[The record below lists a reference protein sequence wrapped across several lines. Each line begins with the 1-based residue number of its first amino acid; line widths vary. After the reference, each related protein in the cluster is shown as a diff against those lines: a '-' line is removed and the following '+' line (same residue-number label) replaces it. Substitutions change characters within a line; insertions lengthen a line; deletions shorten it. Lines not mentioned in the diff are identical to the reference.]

1 MKSKKAAIVRGLR
14 ALCGQVVAGRYRLDE
29 LLAVG
34 GMGAVF
40 RARHL
45 QLEKDVAVKLLR
57 PDLSNNNEVC
67 ARLQREA
74 KLLSRLDHPN
84 CVRVFDFGNTRE
96 GTRYL
101 VMELLRGRDLA
112 GIITKPI
119 PPALAVDLV
128 GQVLDGLDHAH
139 RRGVLHRD
147 VKPGNIRLVT
157 DEQGRNLVKVCDF
170 GIAKSVGSGKPDT
183 IITQIGTIFGTPVYM
198 SPEQAAGQDIDHRAD
213 LYSVGVVLYEM
224 LAGDPPFQ
232 HPDPIALLH
241 AKMSG
246 QIPPLENVPSRIVE
260 VVQCLMAVEREHRYP
275 SARDAARA
283 LRGAAE
289 HERMVR
295 MEVPKDWYAA
305 ADAVLPPVPADE
317 GPAKRSDTSILR
329 AFGAGLD
336 KVLNE
341 PTPHAGDRLVTG
353 IHGSPEEQAADAQ
366 AAAERYIDIDN
377 LQLEEIG
384 GDHDRAED

>member
-1 MKSKKAAIVRGLR
+1 
-14 ALCGQVVAGRYRLDE
+14 
-29 LLAVG
+29 
-34 GMGAVF
+34 MGAVF
-40 RARHL
+40 RGRHL

-112 GIITKPI
+112 GILTQPI
-119 PPALAVDLV
+119 PPALTVDV
-128 GQVLDGLDHAH
+128 VAQMLDGLDHAH

-170 GIAKSVGSGKPDT
+170 GIAKAVGSGKPDT

-198 SPEQAAGQDIDHRAD
+198 SPEQAAGHDIDHRAD
-213 LYSVGVVLYEM
+213 LYSVGVVMYEM

-232 HPDPIALLH
+232 NPDPIGLLH

-246 QIPPLENVPSRIVE
+246 HIPPLANVPSRIVE
-260 VVQCLMAVEREHRYP
+260 VVQCLMAVDREHRYP

-317 GPAKRSDTSILR
+317 LPAKRSDTSILR

-353 IHGSPEEQAADAQ
+353 IHGSPADKDADAK

>member
-1 MKSKKAAIVRGLR
+1 M
-14 ALCGQVVAGRYRLDE
+14 
-29 LLAVG
+29 
-34 GMGAVF
+34 F

-45 QLEKDVAVKLLR
+45 QLDKDVAVKLLR

-67 ARLQREA
+67 ARLKREA

-112 GIITKPI
+112 SIITKPI
-119 PPALAVDLV
+119 PVALAVDITA
-128 GQVLDGLDHAH
+128 QVLDGLDHAH

-170 GIAKSVGSGKPDT
+170 GIAKAVGSGTPDT

-198 SPEQAAGQDIDHRAD
+198 SPEQAAGEDIDHRAD
-213 LYSVGVVLYEM
+213 LYSVGVVMFEM
-224 LAGDPPFQ
+224 LSGAPPFQ
-232 HPDPIALLH
+232 NPDPIALLH

-246 QIPPLENVPSRIVE
+246 KLPALANVPSRVVE
-260 VVQCLMAVEREHRYP
+260 VVHCLMAVKREHRYP
-275 SARDAARA
+275 SAKDGLRA
-283 LRGAAE
+283 LQNAVQ
-289 HERMVR
+289 HERLAR
-295 MEVPKDWYAA
+295 MEAPEDWYAV
-305 ADAVLPPVPADE
+305 ADAVLPPVPYDE
-317 GPAKRSDTSILR
+317 ELDKRSDTSILR

-353 IHGSPEEQAADAQ
+353 IHGSSESSEGEGRSAAD
-366 AAAERYIDIDN
+366 RYIDMDN
-377 LQLEEIG
+377 LQLEELG